1 VNILIVHNH
10 YQLRGGEDA
19 VVDAETRLLES
30 HGHQVMR
37 YERHNAEL
45 KKRGWLG
52 TAAAGLA
59 TVWAAGS
66 FQDVK
71 TIVAKKKPDV
81 AHFHNTFPLI
91 SPSAYYA
98 CAQAGIPIVQTLHNY
113 RLLCPA
119 ATFLRDGKVC
129 EECLGKVMSW
139 PGVVHGCYRGS
150 RTQTGAVAAMQA
162 SHRVL
167 GTWREKVDLY
177 IALSEFARR
186 KYIDG
191 GLPAERIVV
200 KANFVHPDPG
210 PKQGPGEYALYAGFL
225 SEYKGLRILID
236 AWKRMRQAVPLKIA
250 GDGPLF
256 NEIKEE
262 IRMSNIQ
269 CVDLLGQV
277 SSAEIV
283 SLMHSARFLVFP
295 SLWFEGF
302 PVTIA
307 EAFACGLPVV
317 TSRLGSVAEIVAD
330 GSTGLHFTAGDSADL
345 AAKVEWAWNNADEIS
360 PLGQNARATFER
372 EYTAERNYDFL
383 MSIYQ
388 RAVANRGSLEY
399 KTASAKP
406 ADVLAGRKAG

>member
-1 VNILIVHNH
+1 MKILIVHNH

-30 HGHQVMR
+30 HGHEIIR

-45 KKRGWLG
+45 NRRGLLG
-52 TAAAGLA
+52 TAAAGFA

-66 FQDVK
+66 LLDIK
-71 TIVAKKKPDV
+71 ALIAKEKPDV

-98 CAQAGIPIVQTLHNY
+98 CAEAGIPVVQTLHNY

-129 EECLGKVMSW
+129 EECLGKVVPW
-139 PGVVHGCYRGS
+139 PGVVHGCYHGS
-150 RTQTGAVAAMQA
+150 RTETAAVVAMQSA
-162 SHRVL
+162 HRAL

-186 KYIDG
+186 KFVDG

-200 KANFVHPDPG
+200 KPNFVDLDPG
-210 PKQGPGEYALYAGFL
+210 PKQLPGEFALYAGFL
-225 SEYKGLRILID
+225 SEYKGLRILLA
-236 AWKRMRQAVPLKIA
+236 AWKRLREAVPLKIA

-256 NEIKEE
+256 DEIKEE
-262 IRMSNIQ
+262 IRTNDIQ
-269 CVDLLGQV
+269 GVELLGQV
-277 SSAEIV
+277 SSTEIIK
-283 SLMHSARFLVFP
+283 LMHRARILVFP

-302 PVTIA
+302 PVSIA
-307 EAFACGLPVV
+307 EAFSCGLPVV
-317 TSRLGSVAEIVAD
+317 TSRLGSLCEIVAD
-330 GSTGLHFTAGDSADL
+330 GSTGLHFTAGDCADL

-360 PLGQNARATFER
+360 REGRNARAKFER
-372 EYTAERNYDFL
+372 EYTGMRNYGLL
-383 MSIYQ
+383 MSIYE
-388 RAVANRGSLEY
+388 RAVASSGSLEY
-399 KTASAKP
+399 ATAPAKP
-406 ADVLAGRKAG
+406 ADILVRRKAG